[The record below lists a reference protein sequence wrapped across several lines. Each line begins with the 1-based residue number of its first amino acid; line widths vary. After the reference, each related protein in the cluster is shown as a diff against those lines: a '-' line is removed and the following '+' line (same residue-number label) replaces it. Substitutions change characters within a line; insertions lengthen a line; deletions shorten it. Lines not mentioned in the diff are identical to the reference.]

1 MESPGNVI
9 NFIHPSNFSQLNY
22 FIIRLLL
29 YVISDEIKLE
39 KKKKKQYAYSLAMQ
53 GRTILPAFHDGRGQ
67 PIIWHQ
73 LHHIIWHSFIFFKI
87 LPSLKGPLIG
97 TLSLLKWI

>member
-1 MESPGNVI
+1 MLY
-9 NFIHPSNFSQLNY
+9 QTKLNW
-22 FIIRLLL
+22 
-29 YVISDEIKLE
+29 K

-87 LPSLKGPLIG
+87 LLSLKGPLIG